1 MPRKK
6 SSLLIFIAAIGVI
19 AVVCAALLVFAPVRA
34 KLREVIPGHWIT
46 HLNGYRF
53 GYTAEYGIRIAAR
66 DGVKLAATLYLP
78 RHLPRKMD
86 AKLPAIYVRHTY
98 DRLRYGEG
106 LYVAEYFAGKGYAV
120 IVQDARG
127 KFASEGKFMPYEHGT
142 EDGAATLDWIA
153 QQSWSNGRVGTIG
166 CSALGELQYVL
177 ARANHPAHRAMIPMG
192 AGGAVGSAMNRYS
205 YFGVFEGGIF
215 QLASG
220 FGWMQEHGT
229 FDPRGAPPAKIDIAE
244 AIRTLPVTDMLPPAQ
259 RDANGFTHFVNTP
272 LDSPAWHKLDY
283 LDAKDLPAV
292 PALVINTWGD
302 QTVGDTLALAEHVR
316 MQAPAERAKNQHVII
331 APGNHCNHEETGKG
345 RKFGDF
351 EMANAEQPYFEVYLK
366 WFDFWLRDQGNGL
379 NDFPAYR
386 YYVIGEQRW
395 RDASTWPPAES
406 QAMMWHLQSGGNAN
420 SKRGDGVLSLQSST
434 SSAPFDEFRYDP
446 QAPVPSVGGPVCCTG
461 NPADRPGLVD
471 QSRVEE
477 RDDVL
482 IYTSEPL
489 KENLIIAGPLKA
501 KLTISSTATD
511 TDFIARLAHVRP
523 DGLSTNIQE
532 GALRARYRDGIATP
546 KLLTPNEPVPLTI
559 DMRSIAYM
567 IPKGHR
573 LRLHITS
580 SSFPRL
586 ERNLN
591 TGAKNNLAES
601 KAIMAANRVFHGK
614 GQKSYV
620 ELFTLPAV
628 Q

>member
-6 SSLLIFIAAIGVI
+6 SPLLIFIATIGVI
-19 AVVCAALLVFAPVRA
+19 AVICATLLAFAPVRA
-34 KLREVIPGHWIT
+34 KLRDVIPGHWIT
-46 HLNGYRF
+46 NLNGYRF
-53 GYTAEYGIRIAAR
+53 GYTADYGIRIAAR

-78 RHLPRKMD
+78 RNLPRKTD
-86 AKLPAIYVRHTY
+86 TKLPAIYVRHTY

-120 IVQDARG
+120 IVQDVRG
-127 KFASEGKFMPYEHGT
+127 KFASEGKFIPYEHGT
-142 EDGAATLDWIA
+142 EDGAATLDWIT

-192 AGGAVGSAMNRYS
+192 AGGAVGAAMNRYS

-220 FGWMQEHGT
+220 FGWMQEHGA
-229 FDPRGAPPAKIDIAE
+229 FDPRSAPPAKIDIAQ
-244 AIRTLPVTDMLPPAQ
+244 AIRTLPVTDMLPPVQ
-259 RDANGFTHFVNTP
+259 GDANSFTHFVTTP

-283 LDAKDLPAV
+283 LGAKDLPTA
-292 PALVINTWGD
+292 PALVVNTWGD
-302 QTVGDTLALAEHVR
+302 QTVGDTLALAEYVR
-316 MQAPAERAKNQHVII
+316 TQAPAERAKNQHVII

-345 RKFGDF
+345 RKFGDL
-351 EMANAEQPYFEVYLK
+351 EMANAAQPYFEIYQK

-379 NDFPAYR
+379 GDFPAYR

-395 RDASTWPPAES
+395 RDASAWPPADA
-406 QAMMWHLQSGGNAN
+406 QPMTWHLQSGGKAN
-420 SKRGDGVLSLQSST
+420 GKNGDGVLSLQTPSSG
-434 SSAPFDEFRYDP
+434 APFDEFRYDP
-446 QAPVPSVGGPVCCTG
+446 LSPVPSVGGPVCCTG

-482 IYTSEPL
+482 IYTSDAL

-501 KLTISSTATD
+501 KLNIASTATD
-511 TDFIARLAHVRP
+511 TDFVARLAHVRP

-532 GALRARYRDGIATP
+532 GALRARYRDGIAAP
-546 KLLTPNEPVPLTI
+546 KLLMPNEPAELTI

-573 LRLHITS
+573 MRLHITS

-601 KAIMAANRVFHGK
+601 KAVVATNRIFHGDGK
-614 GQKSYV
+614 LSRLESYA
-620 ELFTLPAV
+620 LPVAK
-628 Q
+628 